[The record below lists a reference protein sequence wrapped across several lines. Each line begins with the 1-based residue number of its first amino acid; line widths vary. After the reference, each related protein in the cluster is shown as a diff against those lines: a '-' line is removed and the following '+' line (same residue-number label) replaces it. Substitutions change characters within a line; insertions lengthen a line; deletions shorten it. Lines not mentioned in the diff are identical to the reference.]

1 MAGPLAGIR
10 VIDLT
15 AAVLG
20 PVATQILGDLG
31 AEVIKIEPPEGE
43 MMRGIGPARNPGMA
57 AYYLNVNR
65 NKKSVVLDLKRPA
78 ALEALLR
85 LAETADVLV
94 HNMRPGAAARLGI
107 DYAAV
112 AARNPKIVYAAASG
126 YRKDGPDRDRAAFDD
141 VIQGESGLASI
152 NGGADGPPRYV
163 PMGVC

>member
-1 MAGPLAGIR
+1 MRGVPREGCYLGSTIATEGYHGMSGPLAGIR

-78 ALEALLR
+78 ARNAVLR

-94 HNMRPGAAARLGI
+94 HKLR
-107 DYAAV
+107 
-112 AARNPKIVYAAASG
+112 
-126 YRKDGPDRDRAAFDD
+126 
-141 VIQGESGLASI
+141 
-152 NGGADGPPRYV
+152 
-163 PMGVC
+163 